1 MIKVKSLCILLFV
14 VIGLACERSESQTH
28 GNLTPDDTS
37 ASKFS
42 TIKEITPIKAD
53 QISELVASYS
63 GEKAVLINIW
73 ATWCIPCVEEFPHIT
88 QVQKEHPDDLQ
99 VVFISADF
107 PEEIDRIHEFLRTNE
122 VDWQTYLK
130 DDRDEPFINS
140 IWPDWSGAIP
150 ATVIYNKDGT
160 NLTFFERS
168 ATYEEFK
175 ELALTAINNK

>member
-1 MIKVKSLCILLFV
+1 MIKVKRIWIVLFV
-14 VIGLACERSESQTH
+14 VMGFACGKSDSQTQESL
-28 GNLTPDDTS
+28 NKD
-37 ASKFS
+37 ASNS
-42 TIKEITPIKAD
+42 TESTKIKEVEPLKAD
-53 QISELVASYS
+53 QISELIESYS

-99 VVFISADF
+99 VIFISADF
-107 PEEIDRIHEFLRTNE
+107 PEEIDRIHDFLRTNE

-130 DDRDEPFINS
+130 DDRDEPFINAV
-140 IWPDWSGAIP
+140 WPDWSGAIP
-150 ATVIYNKDGT
+150 ASVIYNKNGT

-175 ELALTAINNK
+175 NLALTAINNK